1 MPEPCTAAVY
11 ARYSSDNQKV
21 TSIDDQILACRRFA
35 APRDIVVLEN
45 HIYTDYATSGARR
58 DRHALSALIDSA
70 KQRLFDF
77 VLVDDLSRMARDL
90 AYMLELV
97 WNFRYNGIGVWSVAD
112 NINTLDDE
120 AILMLQIR
128 GVFNE
133 QMLRDLRKKT
143 HRGQLGRKADDSFVG
158 EATFGYATVWIGPVR
173 KDPHGRPAPQRYG
186 KCVDSVQAD
195 VVRRVFRDF
204 ADGYAITRIV
214 KTLNAEKVPGRF
226 RTEKGWSPST
236 VSRMLD
242 NTKYMGVWV
251 WNKTRNMRDP
261 RTGRRYYLQRPESE
275 WVIVKDESL
284 RIIDQSLWDEVQ
296 RRRAEVRRAWPG
308 GPKQRGFSKAQQSR
322 VQSFPPHLLS
332 GAMVCGRCGG
342 GVGLVSGK
350 GQGYYGCFAAAKR
363 ACENG
368 VKVPR
373 RLAEDVILRSV
384 RDRLL
389 EPEPLQRMFRRVE
402 QEARSVY
409 SEIPAALAV
418 TTKELRAAK
427 RRQGNLVDFVGEG
440 EGDGMKAV
448 RAELAEL
455 ESRIERLEKQLV
467 GLRGASDKVIRAPS
481 LSWLRKRLKECRSL
495 LELRTAKS
503 AGFLRRL
510 LCPIRLE
517 PVKPTTGRSYYRAHT
532 ALDTLALLDDPE
544 SDDGSDSGAKSL
556 RWWRRPGS
564 NRGPYRPSDGRL
576 RT

>member
-1 MPEPCTAAVY
+1 MPETRTAAVY
-11 ARYSSDNQKV
+11 ARYSSDNQKA
-21 TSIDDQILACRRFA
+21 TSIADQILSCRRFA
-35 APRDIVVLEN
+35 ATRDIVVLED
-45 HIYTDYATSGARR
+45 HIYSDHATSGARR
-58 DRHALSALIDSA
+58 DRIGLSALLASGTDG
-70 KQRLFDF
+70 LFDL

-90 AYMLELV
+90 AFMLELV
-97 WNFRYNGIGVWSVAD
+97 WSFRYNGIGVWSVAD

-120 AILMLQIR
+120 TILMLQVR

-158 EATFGYATVWIGPVR
+158 EATFGYRTIWLGAVR
-173 KDPHGRPAPQRYG
+173 KDPHGRLAPERYG
-186 KCVDSVQAD
+186 KSIDPVQAD

-204 ADGYAITRIV
+204 ADGHAITRIV
-214 KTLNAEKVPGRF
+214 KDLNAERVPGRY

-236 VSRMLD
+236 VSRMLG
-242 NTKYMGVWV
+242 NTKYKGVWT

-261 RTGRRYYLQRPESE
+261 RTGRRYFLDRPESE
-275 WVIVKDESL
+275 WVVVEDENL
-284 RIIDQSLWDEVQ
+284 RIIDQPLWDAVQ
-296 RRRAEVRRAWPG
+296 RRRVEVRRAWPG
-308 GPKQRGFSKAQQSR
+308 APKQRGFSKAQQSR
-322 VQSFPPHLLS
+322 VQTFPPHLLS
-332 GAMVCGRCGG
+332 GAMVCDRCGG
-342 GVGLVSGK
+342 TVGLVSGK
-350 GQGYYGCFAAAKR
+350 GHGYYGCLGAVKL
-363 ACENG
+363 ACENA

-384 RDRLL
+384 QNRLL
-389 EPEPLQRMFRRVE
+389 EPEPLQRMLRRVE
-402 QEARSVY
+402 EEAKSVY
-409 SEIPAALAV
+409 SEIPVALGA
-418 TTKELRAAK
+418 KRMELQAAK
-427 RRQGNLVDFVGEG
+427 RRQVNLVEYVADGEG
-440 EGDGMKAV
+440 TKAV

-455 ESRIERLEKQLV
+455 EPRVEGLEKQLA
-467 GLRGASDKVIRAPS
+467 GLQRASDKVIRAPS
-481 LSWLRKRLKECRSL
+481 LGWLRKRLKKCRSL

-517 PVKPTTGRSYYRAHT
+517 PVTPTTGRPYYVAHT